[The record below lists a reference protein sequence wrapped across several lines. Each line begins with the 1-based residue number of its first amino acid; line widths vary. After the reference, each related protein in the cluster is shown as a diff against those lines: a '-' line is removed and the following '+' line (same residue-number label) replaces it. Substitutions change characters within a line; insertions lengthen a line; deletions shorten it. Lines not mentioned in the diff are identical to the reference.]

1 MKRIGI
7 LCAGDAELAPYLT
20 KTEKQPIA
28 EAAMLKF
35 YRGRIKG
42 KEIIAVSSGVCK
54 VNAAIAAQLLIDRF
68 HADCIINS
76 GTAGGMSKTVRIFDT
91 IIARR
96 TAYHDVARDILT
108 DFHPYLPSVFF
119 PSSPQLLDAAEK
131 CRSQV
136 KTPLL
141 FGTIVTGETFV
152 TKETQR
158 DRINAKFEP
167 LAVDMESAAV
177 AHVCYANQI
186 PFLAV
191 RTITDTPEFSG
202 LAHFEQNCT
211 TAAEIS
217 AAVVFELIGW
227 I

>member
-7 LCAGDAELAPYLT
+7 LCAGDADLAPYLT

-76 GTAGGMSKTVRIFDT
+76 GTAGGMNKTVRIFDT

-96 TAYHDVARDILT
+96 TVYHDVARDILT
-108 DFHPYLPSVFF
+108 DFHPYLPSVRGGKM
-119 PSSPQLLDAAEK
+119 PPAGKNAS
-131 CRSQV
+131 V
-136 KTPLL
+136 
-141 FGTIVTGETFV
+141 V
-152 TKETQR
+152 R
-158 DRINAKFEP
+158 DECYRGN
-167 LAVDMESAAV
+167 
-177 AHVCYANQI
+177 VCDKRNPA
-186 PFLAV
+186 
-191 RTITDTPEFSG
+191 
-202 LAHFEQNCT
+202 
-211 TAAEIS
+211 
-217 AAVVFELIGW
+217 
-227 I
+227 